1 MLLILGAVVAGVL
14 TTLAPCVLPLL
25 PVIVGRTALPQL
37 EPLSVPVSASRARAL
52 NATATER
59 AVLVP
64 SRPLVITVALG
75 GSVIVFTLLLKAT
88 TTLIGVPREF
98 WQVISG
104 GMLIAIGFVQLRP
117 GLWDAASMRLSL
129 GARAG
134 TRLSIARRRG
144 GLLGDVMTGAALG
157 PVFSSCSPLY
167 AYLVVTALP
176 ATPVYGMVLLFSYVL
191 GLCATLLAIALLGR
205 RAVNR
210 LRWAANPD
218 GRFRRGLGL
227 VLVTVGLLILTG
239 GDHALQAWMIEHS
252 PIRPWE
258 LGSGVIPQS

>member
-1 MLLILGAVVAGVL
+1 VLLILGAVVAGVL

-25 PVIVGRTALPQL
+25 PVIVGRSAVPEAQPVGVGISGSTTASP
-37 EPLSVPVSASRARAL
+37 SAVTARVPGG
-52 NATATER
+52 
-59 AVLVP
+59 
-64 SRPLVITVALG
+64 PLVVTAALG

-88 TTLIGVPREF
+88 TTFIGVPREF

-104 GMLIAIGFVQLRP
+104 GLLIAIGFIQIRP
-117 GLWDAASMRLSL
+117 GLWDAASVRLGL

-134 TRLSIARRRG
+134 TRLASARRRG
-144 GLLGDVMTGAALG
+144 GLLGDVMTGVALG

-167 AYLVVTALP
+167 GYLVVTALP

-191 GLCATLLAIALLGR
+191 GLCATLLAIAVLGR
-205 RAVNR
+205 RAVTR
-210 LRWAANPD
+210 LRWAADPD

-227 VLVTVGLLILTG
+227 VLVAVGLLILTG
-239 GDHALQAWMIEHS
+239 ADHALQAWMIENS

-258 LGSGVIPQS
+258 LGSGVIPTS